1 MVGGLLIRLY
11 QSGSF
16 NKQGR
21 QEKNMKITIISGSHR
36 NPSQS
41 EKVARYI
48 EKTLNTEQT
57 DVEASVFALADN
69 PLPLWDQTL
78 WENNE
83 QWNTLL
89 APIKKQLSESDAFV
103 IISPEW
109 HGQVPSGL
117 KNFFLL
123 FNRFE
128 LGHKPALI
136 VTVSSADGGAYPIAE
151 LRMSSYK
158 NNRICYIPEQIIL
171 RNVEQILND
180 NAKQNNAEAERY
192 FKQRISWTLN
202 ILVGYALALKTMREK
217 TEIHHDLFSNGM

>member
-1 MVGGLLIRLY
+1 
-11 QSGSF
+11 
-16 NKQGR
+16 
-21 QEKNMKITIISGSHR
+21 MKITIISGSHR